1 MRSIPY
7 GYEFKDGRPCILP
20 EEAEKIS
27 QAFNLY
33 LSGESL
39 RAISRKTGINRN
51 YIGISNILAD
61 ERYKGTGLYP
71 KIVEADLFDK
81 VAASRPSAARRQN
94 TLPLKQRYLKN

>member
-7 GYEFKDGRPCILP
+7 GYEFKSGMPCILP
-20 EEAEKIS
+20 EEAEKVK

-51 YIGISNILAD
+51 YI
-61 ERYKGTGLYP
+61 
-71 KIVEADLFDK
+71 
-81 VAASRPSAARRQN
+81 
-94 TLPLKQRYLKN
+94 